1 MMGLSSMFWVGVVF
15 GFWGVG
21 ALGVGGG
28 CAGGGLN
35 VNRCF
40 EPHHP
45 QGGMMGL
52 SFMFWVG
59 VIFGFW
65 GVGALGVGRFRG

>member
-1 MMGLSSMFWVGVVF
+1 MGLSSMFWVGVVF

-21 ALGVGGG
+21 ALWVGGG
-28 CAGGGLN
+28 FN
-35 VNRCF
+35 VNRWF

-45 QGGMMGL
+45 QSRMMGL

-59 VIFGFW
+59 VVFCGWW
-65 GVGALGVGRFRG
+65 GMVWLC